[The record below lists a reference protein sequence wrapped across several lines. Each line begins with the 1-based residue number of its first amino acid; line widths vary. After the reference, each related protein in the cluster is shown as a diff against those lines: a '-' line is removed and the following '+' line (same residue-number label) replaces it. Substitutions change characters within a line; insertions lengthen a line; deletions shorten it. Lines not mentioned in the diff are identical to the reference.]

1 MLPIES
7 PTLGKYK
14 SVLLATK
21 TGLPKH
27 QVTSESSLRPKTRI
41 ICTIGPRTNTVEK
54 LEQLL
59 DAGMCCVRLNTA
71 HGDFDFHQ
79 SIIDNTREACT
90 RKKTLCAIMVD
101 IKGPEIRTVKMQ
113 PNPAR
118 DGRKEWTLEAGGEFT
133 FTTDKT
139 FIGNNK
145 KIATSY
151 GSLATVVKPGS
162 RILVAD
168 GLIAFSV
175 VSTNGVNEV
184 NCIIENSGTI
194 GENKNM
200 NLPGHVVDLPAVTE
214 KDKLF
219 VEFAVKN
226 DIDFIAGS
234 FIRKAQDILDIRAL
248 PGVKESNIHIIAKIE
263 SQEGIDNFD
272 EILGVT
278 DAVMVAR
285 GDLGV
290 EIPLATVTSAQ
301 KDMIHR
307 CNIAGIPVITA
318 TQMLESMIMN
328 PRPTRAEVA
337 DVYNAV
343 SDGTD
348 CVMLSGETANG
359 SYPIEAVQIMA
370 SVCLEAES
378 RINHRELFLKL
389 REVKTKKP
397 ERNVAESVA
406 SSAVKTSWDV
416 DATLI
421 VALSKSG
428 KTARLV
434 SKYRP
439 HCPILA
445 ITCERR
451 VATTLLITRGVNPYL
466 VEEIA
471 GVEVTAEKGIHR
483 AIEAGLVK
491 DKDYVI
497 VTSGAH
503 GNVSGTTSMMRV
515 AQIDGENTSYIL

>member
-1 MLPIES
+1 MLKHSTETKGHLSVES
-7 PTLGKYK
+7 AG
-14 SVLLATK
+14 
-21 TGLPKH
+21 
-27 QVTSESSLRPKTRI
+27 LRPKTRI
-41 ICTIGPRTNTVEK
+41 ICTIGPKTNSVEK

-59 DAGMCCVRLNTA
+59 DAGMSCVRLNTA

-79 SIIDNTREACT
+79 SIIDNTREACQ
-90 RKKTLCAIMVD
+90 RKNTLCAIMVD
-101 IKGPEIRTVKMQ
+101 IKGPEIRTMKLQ

-118 DGRKEWTLEAGGEFT
+118 DNRKEWSLEAGAEFT

-139 FIGNNK
+139 HVGCNK

-151 GSLATVVKPGS
+151 EKLAVVVKPGS

-168 GLIAFSV
+168 GLIAFQV
-175 VSTNGVNEV
+175 VSTNGVDEV
-184 NCIIENSGTI
+184 TCVIENSGTI

-248 PGVKESNIHIIAKIE
+248 PGVAKHNINIIAKIE
-263 SQEGIDNFD
+263 SQEGLDNFD
-272 EILGVT
+272 EILAVT

-290 EIPLATVTSAQ
+290 EIPLAQVTSAQ
-301 KDMIHR
+301 KDMISR
-307 CNIAGIPVITA
+307 CNKMGIPVITA

-348 CVMLSGETANG
+348 SVMLSGETANG

-378 RINHRELFLKL
+378 SINHRELFLKL
-389 REVKTKKP
+389 REVGTKKP
-397 ERNVAESVA
+397 ELNVAESVS
-406 SSAVKTSWDV
+406 SSAVKTSWDLQ
-416 DATLI
+416 ASLI

-451 VATTLLITRGVNPYL
+451 VASTLLITRGVNPYL
-466 VEEIA
+466 VEEIS

-483 AIEAGLVK
+483 AVEAGLL
-491 DKDYVI
+491 DNGDFVI

-503 GNVSGTTSMMRV
+503 GSVSGTTSMMRV
-515 AQIDGENTSYIL
+515 AQINNHSTNYIL